1 MNLSQ
6 TIERLQVLHSLI
18 SQRKTGTPEQLAKR
32 LGVSRSC
39 LYNLIE
45 ELRVFQIPILYS
57 RKIESFYYEKEVKF
71 DLNLEIRIMN
81 NEDLININGGNLT
94 FFVPSNFLDGTKL
107 SLSPYLRKYKESAT
121 GFKLWQK

>member
-57 RKIESFYYEKEVKF
+57 RKIEPFYYEKEVKF

-81 NEDLININGGNLT
+81 NEDLININGGSLT
-94 FFVPSNFLDGTKL
+94 FFVPSNFLDGTNI
-107 SLSPYLRKYKESAT
+107 SLSPYLRKYKESAHR
-121 GFKLWQK
+121 L

>member
-18 SQRKTGTPEQLAKR
+18 SQKKTGTPEQLAKR

-81 NEDLININGGNLT
+81 NEDLININGGNLI
-94 FFVPSNFLDGTKL
+94 FFVPSNFLDGTNI
-107 SLSPYLRKYKESAT
+107 SLSSYLREYKESAT

>member
-18 SQRKTGTPEQLAKR
+18 SQKKTGTPEQLAKW

-107 SLSPYLRKYKESAT
+107 SLSSYLREYKESAHR
-121 GFKLWQK
+121 L

>member
-18 SQRKTGTPEQLAKR
+18 SQKKTGTPEQLAKR

-107 SLSPYLRKYKESAT
+107 SLSSYLREYKESDPR
-121 GFKLWQK
+121 L

>member
-18 SQRKTGTPEQLAKR
+18 SQKKTGTPEQLAKR

-81 NEDLININGGNLT
+81 NEDLININGGSLT

-107 SLSPYLRKYKESAT
+107 SLSSYLRKYKESAT

>member
-81 NEDLININGGNLT
+81 NEDLININGGSLT
-94 FFVPSNFLDGTKL
+94 FFVPSNFLDGTNI
-107 SLSPYLRKYKESAT
+107 SLSSYLREYKESDPR
-121 GFKLWQK
+121 L

>member
-1 MNLSQ
+1 MDS
-6 TIERLQVLHSLI
+6 
-18 SQRKTGTPEQLAKR
+18 TPEQMAKR
-32 LGVSRSC
+32 LGISRSC

-81 NEDLININGGNLT
+81 NEDLININGGSLT
-94 FFVPSNFLDGTKL
+94 FFVPSNFLDGTNI
-107 SLSPYLRKYKESAT
+107 SLSSYLREYKESAT

>member
-45 ELRVFQIPILYS
+45 ELRVFQMPILYS

-81 NEDLININGGNLT
+81 NENLININGGNLT

-107 SLSPYLRKYKESAT
+107 SLSSYLREYKESAT

>member
-18 SQRKTGTPEQLAKR
+18 SQKKTGTPEQLAKR

-71 DLNLEIRIMN
+71 DLNIEIRIMN

-107 SLSPYLRKYKESAT
+107 SLSSYLREYKESAT

>member
-107 SLSPYLRKYKESAT
+107 SLSSYLREYKESAHR
-121 GFKLWQK
+121 L